1 MSAAALFSVEHL
13 RVDIPTAAGTLHAVR
28 DVSFTLEAGKILGI
42 VGESGAGKSLT
53 RSRCLA
59 CCRNA
64 RAAAPRC
71 CACAIATCS
80 QCRNATSRHRFAGS
94 ASR

>member
-1 MSAAALFSVEHL
+1 MATAHTPLFSVEHL

-28 DVSFTLEAGKILGI
+28 DVSFALDAGKILGI

-53 RSRCLA
+53 ALA
-59 CCRNA
+59 LLGLLPQCG
-64 RAAAPRC
+64 
-71 CACAIATCS
+71 CAIATCS
-80 QCRNATSRHRFAGS
+80 QCRSATLRHRFEGS